1 MTALPLSVESALR
14 SRLDFTDCWPANGKC
29 LLAPRASGWHP
40 LLQANCY
47 LGIDGGD
54 LTSTTRRARQL
65 KARQREYVVNKALA
79 CSPRGDTNSA
89 RNAKRRAVRA
99 ARLRASGMRPSCPFE
114 PKGGRG
120 SGRHEG

>member
-1 MTALPLSVESALR
+1 MTAQLDAEYRA
-14 SRLDFTDCWPANGKC
+14 RLDFSQSWTGAAADPRC

-40 LLQANCY
+40 LLQAGVYC
-47 LGIDGGD
+47 GIDGGD

-79 CSPRGDTNSA
+79 HTPRQP
-89 RNAKRRAVRA
+89 
-99 ARLRASGMRPSCPFE
+99 L
-114 PKGGRG
+114 GGRG

>member
-1 MTALPLSVESALR
+1 MTAQLEREYA
-14 SRLDFTDCWPANGKC
+14 SRLDFSASWPGNGKC
-29 LLAPRASGWHP
+29 LLAPRVSGWHP
-40 LLQANCY
+40 LLQAGVY

-89 RNAKRRAVRA
+89 RNAKRQAVRA
-99 ARLRASGMRPSCPFE
+99 AKLRASGMRPGCPFE
-114 PKGGRG
+114 PLGGRG